1 MAVNS
6 GLLKI
11 ENKAIT
17 GVTSHQRCIIE
28 DGYQL
33 SEMIE
38 KIGDKVCKNNV
49 HNFIE
54 LFVIEIFEWFGKE
67 IKENMSQNLAK
78 KIHENYYF
86 LKIAEFKLFVER
98 IKSGHW
104 KQVHGMSPA
113 VLMER
118 LNDFALESMNH
129 RESLAA
135 NSKQNTGNFLAENGE
150 LIAEKLMAAVPGM
163 DKFGAYQWAIGILC
177 GIAGICMYFPVFAI
191 DEKKYTKS
199 EPSAVPFKEALLM
212 TFKNK
217 DFLFFAISDFN
228 YFLSIT
234 ILTTGLSYYITVL
247 LFQEA
252 SLVSEILPV
261 MLFSSFL
268 CYPIV
273 NYFAKKF
280 GKKRL
285 VLYGFFV
292 FFLLFVFIYFFL

>member
-1 MAVNS
+1 MAINS
-6 GLLKI
+6 GILKI

-17 GVTSHQRCIIE
+17 SITSHERCIVE
-28 DGYQL
+28 DSCQL

-38 KIGDKVCKNNV
+38 KNGYNVCKNNI

-67 IKENMSQNLAK
+67 IKENLSQSLAK
-78 KIHENYYF
+78 TIYENYYF

-150 LIAEKLMAAVPGM
+150 LIAEKLM
-163 DKFGAYQWAIGILC
+163 
-177 GIAGICMYFPVFAI
+177 PVFIRVKELAI
-191 DEKKYTKS
+191 SKS
-199 EPSAVPFKEALLM
+199 EINKEIQNESWKTHKWFSENRMCYEWLE
-212 TFKNK
+212 KQK
-217 DFLFFAISDFN
+217 
-228 YFLSIT
+228 
-234 ILTTGLSYYITVL
+234 
-247 LFQEA
+247 A
-252 SLVSEILPV
+252 SQLVKLGWYQI
-261 MLFSSFL
+261 
-268 CYPIV
+268 
-273 NYFAKKF
+273 
-280 GKKRL
+280 
-285 VLYGFFV
+285 
-292 FFLLFVFIYFFL
+292 FLLRKQI

>member
-150 LIAEKLMAAVPGM
+150 LIAEKFM
-163 DKFGAYQWAIGILC
+163 
-177 GIAGICMYFPVFAI
+177 PVFVRVKELEI
-191 DEKKYTKS
+191 SKS
-199 EPSAVPFKEALLM
+199 EIEKQSQ
-212 TFKNK
+212 K
-217 DFLFFAISDFN
+217 DFWKTHKWF
-228 YFLSIT
+228 
-234 ILTTGLSYYITVL
+234 
-247 LFQEA
+247 
-252 SLVSEILPV
+252 SENK
-261 MLFSSFL
+261 L
-268 CYPIV
+268 CYEWLE
-273 NYFAKKF
+273 KQKTSQ
-280 GKKRL
+280 
-285 VLYGFFV
+285 FV
-292 FFLLFVFIYFFL
+292 KLGWYQKFLLRKQI

>member
-38 KIGDKVCKNNV
+38 KIGDKVCKNNI

-67 IKENMSQNLAK
+67 IKENLSQNLAK
-78 KIHENYYF
+78 TIYENYYF

-150 LIAEKLMAAVPGM
+150 LIAEKFM
-163 DKFGAYQWAIGILC
+163 
-177 GIAGICMYFPVFAI
+177 PVFVRVKELEI
-191 DEKKYTKS
+191 SKS
-199 EPSAVPFKEALLM
+199 EIEKQSQ
-212 TFKNK
+212 K
-217 DFLFFAISDFN
+217 DFWKTHKWF
-228 YFLSIT
+228 
-234 ILTTGLSYYITVL
+234 
-247 LFQEA
+247 
-252 SLVSEILPV
+252 SENK
-261 MLFSSFL
+261 L
-268 CYPIV
+268 CYEWLE
-273 NYFAKKF
+273 KQKESQ
-280 GKKRL
+280 
-285 VLYGFFV
+285 FV
-292 FFLLFVFIYFFL
+292 KLGWFQIFLLRKQK

>member
-1 MAVNS
+1 MTKDLITQNQNLPKWQIEKNNYLEAYMAVNS

-150 LIAEKLMAAVPGM
+150 LIAEKLM
-163 DKFGAYQWAIGILC
+163 
-177 GIAGICMYFPVFAI
+177 PVFI
-191 DEKKYTKS
+191 RVKELEISKS
-199 EPSAVPFKEALLM
+199 EINKEIQNESWKTHKWFSENRMCYEWLE
-212 TFKNK
+212 KQK
-217 DFLFFAISDFN
+217 
-228 YFLSIT
+228 
-234 ILTTGLSYYITVL
+234 
-247 LFQEA
+247 A
-252 SLVSEILPV
+252 SQLVKLGWYQI
-261 MLFSSFL
+261 
-268 CYPIV
+268 
-273 NYFAKKF
+273 
-280 GKKRL
+280 
-285 VLYGFFV
+285 
-292 FFLLFVFIYFFL
+292 FLLRKQI

>member
-17 GVTSHQRCIIE
+17 SITSHERCIIE
-28 DGYQL
+28 DGCQL

-38 KIGDKVCKNNV
+38 KIGDNVCKNNI

-67 IKENMSQNLAK
+67 IKENLSQNLAK

-118 LNDFALESMNH
+118 LNDFALESMNQ

-150 LIAEKLMAAVPGM
+150 LIAEKFM
-163 DKFGAYQWAIGILC
+163 
-177 GIAGICMYFPVFAI
+177 PVFVRVKELEI
-191 DEKKYTKS
+191 SKS
-199 EPSAVPFKEALLM
+199 EIEKQSQ
-212 TFKNK
+212 K
-217 DFLFFAISDFN
+217 DFWKTHKWF
-228 YFLSIT
+228 
-234 ILTTGLSYYITVL
+234 
-247 LFQEA
+247 
-252 SLVSEILPV
+252 SENK
-261 MLFSSFL
+261 L
-268 CYPIV
+268 CYEWLEKQK
-273 NYFAKKF
+273 ASQ
-280 GKKRL
+280 
-285 VLYGFFV
+285 FV
-292 FFLLFVFIYFFL
+292 KLGWYQIFLLRKQI

>member
-1 MAVNS
+1 MSNLIKQDQNLAKWQIEKLNYLEAYMAVNS

-150 LIAEKLMAAVPGM
+150 LIAEKFM
-163 DKFGAYQWAIGILC
+163 
-177 GIAGICMYFPVFAI
+177 PVFVRVKELEI
-191 DEKKYTKS
+191 SKS
-199 EPSAVPFKEALLM
+199 EIEKQSQ
-212 TFKNK
+212 K
-217 DFLFFAISDFN
+217 DFWKTHKWF
-228 YFLSIT
+228 
-234 ILTTGLSYYITVL
+234 
-247 LFQEA
+247 
-252 SLVSEILPV
+252 SENK
-261 MLFSSFL
+261 L
-268 CYPIV
+268 CYEWLE
-273 NYFAKKF
+273 KQKTSQ
-280 GKKRL
+280 
-285 VLYGFFV
+285 FV
-292 FFLLFVFIYFFL
+292 KLGWYQIFLLRKQI

>member
-150 LIAEKLMAAVPGM
+150 LIAEKFM
-163 DKFGAYQWAIGILC
+163 
-177 GIAGICMYFPVFAI
+177 PVFVRVKELEI
-191 DEKKYTKS
+191 SKS
-199 EPSAVPFKEALLM
+199 EIEKQSQ
-212 TFKNK
+212 K
-217 DFLFFAISDFN
+217 DFWKTHKWFSENRMCYEWLEK
-228 YFLSIT
+228 
-234 ILTTGLSYYITVL
+234 
-247 LFQEA
+247 QEA
-252 SLVSEILPV
+252 SQ
-261 MLFSSFL
+261 
-268 CYPIV
+268 
-273 NYFAKKF
+273 
-280 GKKRL
+280 
-285 VLYGFFV
+285 FV
-292 FFLLFVFIYFFL
+292 KLGWYQIFLLRKQN

>member
-1 MAVNS
+1 MAINS
-6 GLLKI
+6 GILKI

-17 GVTSHQRCIIE
+17 SITSHERCIVE
-28 DGYQL
+28 DSCQL

-38 KIGDKVCKNNV
+38 KNGYNVCKNNI

-67 IKENMSQNLAK
+67 IKENLSQSLAK
-78 KIHENYYF
+78 TIYENYYF

-150 LIAEKLMAAVPGM
+150 LISEKLM
-163 DKFGAYQWAIGILC
+163 
-177 GIAGICMYFPVFAI
+177 PVFI
-191 DEKKYTKS
+191 RVKELEISKS
-199 EPSAVPFKEALLM
+199 EINKEIQNESWKTHKWFSENRMCYEWLE
-212 TFKNK
+212 KQK
-217 DFLFFAISDFN
+217 
-228 YFLSIT
+228 
-234 ILTTGLSYYITVL
+234 
-247 LFQEA
+247 A
-252 SLVSEILPV
+252 SQLVKLGWYQI
-261 MLFSSFL
+261 
-268 CYPIV
+268 
-273 NYFAKKF
+273 
-280 GKKRL
+280 
-285 VLYGFFV
+285 
-292 FFLLFVFIYFFL
+292 FLLRKQI

>member
-150 LIAEKLMAAVPGM
+150 LIAEKFM
-163 DKFGAYQWAIGILC
+163 
-177 GIAGICMYFPVFAI
+177 PVFVRVKELEI
-191 DEKKYTKS
+191 SKS
-199 EPSAVPFKEALLM
+199 EINKEIQNESWK
-212 TFKNK
+212 THKWFSENK
-217 DFLFFAISDFN
+217 
-228 YFLSIT
+228 
-234 ILTTGLSYYITVL
+234 
-247 LFQEA
+247 
-252 SLVSEILPV
+252 
-261 MLFSSFL
+261 L
-268 CYPIV
+268 CYEWLEKQK
-273 NYFAKKF
+273 ASQ
-280 GKKRL
+280 
-285 VLYGFFV
+285 FV
-292 FFLLFVFIYFFL
+292 KLGWYQIFLLRKQI

>member
-33 SEMIE
+33 SEMVE

-150 LIAEKLMAAVPGM
+150 LIAEK
-163 DKFGAYQWAIGILC
+163 FI
-177 GIAGICMYFPVFAI
+177 PVFVRVKQNIDNKKLSKLAI
-191 DEKKYTKS
+191 SQIEEKKRS
-199 EPSAVPFKEALLM
+199 Q
-212 TFKNK
+212 K
-217 DFLFFAISDFN
+217 DFWKTHDWFSENKLCYDW
-228 YFLSIT
+228 LEK
-234 ILTTGLSYYITVL
+234 
-247 LFQEA
+247 QEA
-252 SLVSEILPV
+252 IQFIKLGWYQ
-261 MLFSSFL
+261 M
-268 CYPIV
+268 
-273 NYFAKKF
+273 
-280 GKKRL
+280 
-285 VLYGFFV
+285 
-292 FFLLFVFIYFFL
+292 FLLRKQK

>member
-150 LIAEKLMAAVPGM
+150 LIAEKFM
-163 DKFGAYQWAIGILC
+163 
-177 GIAGICMYFPVFAI
+177 PVFVRVKELEI
-191 DEKKYTKS
+191 SKS
-199 EPSAVPFKEALLM
+199 EINKEIQKESWKTHKWFSENRMCYEWLE
-212 TFKNK
+212 KQK
-217 DFLFFAISDFN
+217 
-228 YFLSIT
+228 
-234 ILTTGLSYYITVL
+234 
-247 LFQEA
+247 A
-252 SLVSEILPV
+252 SQ
-261 MLFSSFL
+261 
-268 CYPIV
+268 
-273 NYFAKKF
+273 
-280 GKKRL
+280 
-285 VLYGFFV
+285 FV
-292 FFLLFVFIYFFL
+292 KLGWYQIFLLRKQI

>member
-150 LIAEKLMAAVPGM
+150 LIAEKFM
-163 DKFGAYQWAIGILC
+163 
-177 GIAGICMYFPVFAI
+177 PVFVRVKELSI
-191 DEKKYTKS
+191 SKS
-199 EPSAVPFKEALLM
+199 EIEKQSQNESWKTHKWFSENRMCYEWLEKQ
-212 TFKNK
+212 K
-217 DFLFFAISDFN
+217 
-228 YFLSIT
+228 
-234 ILTTGLSYYITVL
+234 
-247 LFQEA
+247 A
-252 SLVSEILPV
+252 SQLVKLGWYQI
-261 MLFSSFL
+261 
-268 CYPIV
+268 
-273 NYFAKKF
+273 
-280 GKKRL
+280 
-285 VLYGFFV
+285 
-292 FFLLFVFIYFFL
+292 FLLRKQI

>member
-150 LIAEKLMAAVPGM
+150 LIAEKFM
-163 DKFGAYQWAIGILC
+163 
-177 GIAGICMYFPVFAI
+177 PVFVRVKELEI
-191 DEKKYTKS
+191 SKS
-199 EPSAVPFKEALLM
+199 EIEKQSQ
-212 TFKNK
+212 K
-217 DFLFFAISDFN
+217 DFWKTHKWF
-228 YFLSIT
+228 
-234 ILTTGLSYYITVL
+234 
-247 LFQEA
+247 
-252 SLVSEILPV
+252 SENK
-261 MLFSSFL
+261 L
-268 CYPIV
+268 CYEWLE
-273 NYFAKKF
+273 KQKTSQ
-280 GKKRL
+280 
-285 VLYGFFV
+285 FV
-292 FFLLFVFIYFFL
+292 KLGWYQIFLLRKQI

>member
-150 LIAEKLMAAVPGM
+150 LIAEKFM
-163 DKFGAYQWAIGILC
+163 
-177 GIAGICMYFPVFAI
+177 PVFVRVKELAI
-191 DEKKYTKS
+191 SKS
-199 EPSAVPFKEALLM
+199 EIEKQSQ
-212 TFKNK
+212 K
-217 DFLFFAISDFN
+217 DFWKTHKWF
-228 YFLSIT
+228 
-234 ILTTGLSYYITVL
+234 
-247 LFQEA
+247 
-252 SLVSEILPV
+252 SENK
-261 MLFSSFL
+261 L
-268 CYPIV
+268 CYEWLEKQKESQFIKLGW
-273 NYFAKKF
+273 YQM
-280 GKKRL
+280 
-285 VLYGFFV
+285 
-292 FFLLFVFIYFFL
+292 FLLRKQKL

>member
-150 LIAEKLMAAVPGM
+150 LIAEKLM
-163 DKFGAYQWAIGILC
+163 
-177 GIAGICMYFPVFAI
+177 PVFIRVNRDMENRKLSKLAI
-191 DEKKYTKS
+191 TQIEDKKRS
-199 EPSAVPFKEALLM
+199 Q
-212 TFKNK
+212 K
-217 DFLFFAISDFN
+217 DFWKTHDWFSENKLCYDW
-228 YFLSIT
+228 LEK
-234 ILTTGLSYYITVL
+234 
-247 LFQEA
+247 QEA
-252 SLVSEILPV
+252 SQFIKLGWYQI
-261 MLFSSFL
+261 
-268 CYPIV
+268 
-273 NYFAKKF
+273 
-280 GKKRL
+280 
-285 VLYGFFV
+285 
-292 FFLLFVFIYFFL
+292 FLLRKQK

>member
-150 LIAEKLMAAVPGM
+150 LIAEKFM
-163 DKFGAYQWAIGILC
+163 
-177 GIAGICMYFPVFAI
+177 PVFVRVKELEI
-191 DEKKYTKS
+191 SKS
-199 EPSAVPFKEALLM
+199 EIEKQSQ
-212 TFKNK
+212 K
-217 DFLFFAISDFN
+217 DFWKTHKWF
-228 YFLSIT
+228 
-234 ILTTGLSYYITVL
+234 
-247 LFQEA
+247 
-252 SLVSEILPV
+252 SENK
-261 MLFSSFL
+261 L
-268 CYPIV
+268 CYEWLE
-273 NYFAKKF
+273 KQKTSQ
-280 GKKRL
+280 
-285 VLYGFFV
+285 FV
-292 FFLLFVFIYFFL
+292 KLG

>member
-150 LIAEKLMAAVPGM
+150 LIAEKFM
-163 DKFGAYQWAIGILC
+163 
-177 GIAGICMYFPVFAI
+177 PVFVRVKELEI
-191 DEKKYTKS
+191 SKS
-199 EPSAVPFKEALLM
+199 EIEKQSQ
-212 TFKNK
+212 K
-217 DFLFFAISDFN
+217 DFWKTHKWFSENRMCYEWLEK
-228 YFLSIT
+228 
-234 ILTTGLSYYITVL
+234 
-247 LFQEA
+247 QKA
-252 SLVSEILPV
+252 SQ
-261 MLFSSFL
+261 
-268 CYPIV
+268 
-273 NYFAKKF
+273 
-280 GKKRL
+280 
-285 VLYGFFV
+285 FV
-292 FFLLFVFIYFFL
+292 KLGWYQKFLLRKQN

>member
-150 LIAEKLMAAVPGM
+150 LISEKFM
-163 DKFGAYQWAIGILC
+163 
-177 GIAGICMYFPVFAI
+177 PVFFRVKQNIDNKKLSKLAI
-191 DEKKYTKS
+191 SQIEEKKRS
-199 EPSAVPFKEALLM
+199 Q
-212 TFKNK
+212 K
-217 DFLFFAISDFN
+217 DFWKTHDWF
-228 YFLSIT
+228 
-234 ILTTGLSYYITVL
+234 
-247 LFQEA
+247 
-252 SLVSEILPV
+252 SENK
-261 MLFSSFL
+261 L
-268 CYPIV
+268 CYEWLE
-273 NYFAKKF
+273 NQKASQ
-280 GKKRL
+280 
-285 VLYGFFV
+285 FV
-292 FFLLFVFIYFFL
+292 KLGWYQMFLLRKQN

>member
-150 LIAEKLMAAVPGM
+150 LIAEKFM
-163 DKFGAYQWAIGILC
+163 
-177 GIAGICMYFPVFAI
+177 PVFVRVKELSI
-191 DEKKYTKS
+191 SKS
-199 EPSAVPFKEALLM
+199 EINKEIQNESWKTHKWFSENRMCYEWLE
-212 TFKNK
+212 KQK
-217 DFLFFAISDFN
+217 
-228 YFLSIT
+228 
-234 ILTTGLSYYITVL
+234 
-247 LFQEA
+247 A
-252 SLVSEILPV
+252 SQLVKLGWYQI
-261 MLFSSFL
+261 
-268 CYPIV
+268 
-273 NYFAKKF
+273 
-280 GKKRL
+280 
-285 VLYGFFV
+285 
-292 FFLLFVFIYFFL
+292 FLLRKQI

>member
-150 LIAEKLMAAVPGM
+150 LIAEKFM
-163 DKFGAYQWAIGILC
+163 
-177 GIAGICMYFPVFAI
+177 PVFVRVKELEI
-191 DEKKYTKS
+191 SKS
-199 EPSAVPFKEALLM
+199 EINKEIQNESWKTHKWFSENRMCYEWLE
-212 TFKNK
+212 KQK
-217 DFLFFAISDFN
+217 
-228 YFLSIT
+228 
-234 ILTTGLSYYITVL
+234 
-247 LFQEA
+247 A
-252 SLVSEILPV
+252 SQLVKLGWYQI
-261 MLFSSFL
+261 
-268 CYPIV
+268 
-273 NYFAKKF
+273 
-280 GKKRL
+280 
-285 VLYGFFV
+285 
-292 FFLLFVFIYFFL
+292 FLLRKQN

>member
-150 LIAEKLMAAVPGM
+150 LIAEKFM
-163 DKFGAYQWAIGILC
+163 
-177 GIAGICMYFPVFAI
+177 PVFVRVKELEI
-191 DEKKYTKS
+191 SKS
-199 EPSAVPFKEALLM
+199 EIEKQSQ
-212 TFKNK
+212 K
-217 DFLFFAISDFN
+217 DFWKTHKWF
-228 YFLSIT
+228 
-234 ILTTGLSYYITVL
+234 
-247 LFQEA
+247 
-252 SLVSEILPV
+252 SENK
-261 MLFSSFL
+261 L
-268 CYPIV
+268 CYEWLE
-273 NYFAKKF
+273 KQKTSQ
-280 GKKRL
+280 
-285 VLYGFFV
+285 FV
-292 FFLLFVFIYFFL
+292 KLGWYQKFLLRKQN

>member
-150 LIAEKLMAAVPGM
+150 LIAEKLM
-163 DKFGAYQWAIGILC
+163 
-177 GIAGICMYFPVFAI
+177 PVFI
-191 DEKKYTKS
+191 RVKELEISKS
-199 EPSAVPFKEALLM
+199 EINKEIQNESWKTHKWFSENRMCYEWLE
-212 TFKNK
+212 KQK
-217 DFLFFAISDFN
+217 
-228 YFLSIT
+228 
-234 ILTTGLSYYITVL
+234 
-247 LFQEA
+247 A
-252 SLVSEILPV
+252 SQLVKLGWYQI
-261 MLFSSFL
+261 
-268 CYPIV
+268 
-273 NYFAKKF
+273 
-280 GKKRL
+280 
-285 VLYGFFV
+285 
-292 FFLLFVFIYFFL
+292 FLLRKQI

>member
-150 LIAEKLMAAVPGM
+150 LISEKLM
-163 DKFGAYQWAIGILC
+163 
-177 GIAGICMYFPVFAI
+177 PVFI
-191 DEKKYTKS
+191 RVKELEISKS
-199 EPSAVPFKEALLM
+199 EINKEIQNESWKTHKWFSENRMCYEWLE
-212 TFKNK
+212 KQK
-217 DFLFFAISDFN
+217 
-228 YFLSIT
+228 
-234 ILTTGLSYYITVL
+234 
-247 LFQEA
+247 A
-252 SLVSEILPV
+252 SQLVKLGWYQI
-261 MLFSSFL
+261 
-268 CYPIV
+268 
-273 NYFAKKF
+273 
-280 GKKRL
+280 
-285 VLYGFFV
+285 
-292 FFLLFVFIYFFL
+292 FLLRKQI

>member
-150 LIAEKLMAAVPGM
+150 LIAEKFMT
-163 DKFGAYQWAIGILC
+163 
-177 GIAGICMYFPVFAI
+177 VFVRVKELEI
-191 DEKKYTKS
+191 SKS
-199 EPSAVPFKEALLM
+199 EINKEIQNESWK
-212 TFKNK
+212 THKWFSENK
-217 DFLFFAISDFN
+217 
-228 YFLSIT
+228 
-234 ILTTGLSYYITVL
+234 
-247 LFQEA
+247 
-252 SLVSEILPV
+252 
-261 MLFSSFL
+261 L
-268 CYPIV
+268 CYEWLEKQK
-273 NYFAKKF
+273 ASQ
-280 GKKRL
+280 
-285 VLYGFFV
+285 FV
-292 FFLLFVFIYFFL
+292 KLGWYQKFLLRKQN

>member
-150 LIAEKLMAAVPGM
+150 LIAEKFM
-163 DKFGAYQWAIGILC
+163 
-177 GIAGICMYFPVFAI
+177 PVFVRVKELEI
-191 DEKKYTKS
+191 SKS
-199 EPSAVPFKEALLM
+199 EINKEIQNESWKTHKWFSENRMCYEWLE
-212 TFKNK
+212 KQK
-217 DFLFFAISDFN
+217 
-228 YFLSIT
+228 
-234 ILTTGLSYYITVL
+234 
-247 LFQEA
+247 A
-252 SLVSEILPV
+252 SQLVKLGWYQI
-261 MLFSSFL
+261 
-268 CYPIV
+268 
-273 NYFAKKF
+273 
-280 GKKRL
+280 
-285 VLYGFFV
+285 
-292 FFLLFVFIYFFL
+292 FLLRKQI